1 MSDEQI
7 EFRTF
12 VDPGLKRRARAA
24 HVIDFCSQLQE
35 WLEIVHHRVPGA
47 FFQMVL
53 FGTILC
59 IFHFDAT
66 GLGFFVKQD
75 EQIENGG
82 ITTVTG
88 TELDTLAG
96 KGLLPILLAFIGAQA
111 FPLAI

>member
-1 MSDEQI
+1 
-7 EFRTF
+7 
-12 VDPGLKRRARAA
+12 
-24 HVIDFCSQLQE
+24 
-35 WLEIVHHRVPGA
+35 
-47 FFQMVL
+47 MVL

-75 EQIENGG
+75 QQIENGG

-96 KGLLPILLAFIGAQA
+96 KALLPICTSTMQRMTTTGYSVCRAKGSCKSSRTRLWWNCWKVSSLMLQVCASCADGVR
-111 FPLAI
+111 